1 LIIVNFYANVCLCI
15 IEESTNAFAT
25 LLIHK
30 ITNFNMQQQNKN
42 NSYAIV
48 IIGILFFVFG
58 FVTWLNGTL
67 IPFLKLACQ
76 LENDI
81 QAFFVTFAFY
91 MAYFFLAIPSSFIL
105 KKTGFKNGM
114 ALGLLVMAVGSIIFV
129 PAANARSFGLFLIG
143 LFVQGAGLALLQTA
157 SNPYISIVG
166 PIESAAK
173 RISIMGICNKIA
185 GMLSPLILGAL
196 VLKNATAIEEQVNKA
211 TDVVVKND
219 LLQQLS
225 SRVITPYIIMAVV
238 LVLLAIMIKKS
249 SLPEIDIDKEDINT
263 KDNTTAKTSVLQY
276 RHLVLGVIC
285 LFLYVGVE
293 VMAGDAIG
301 AYGRELGMPL
311 DKTKYFTSFTLFAM
325 LAGYIIG
332 IFTIPKIISQ
342 QKALA
347 ISAVL
352 GILFSIC
359 VFVTSG
365 YTAITFIALLGL
377 ANALMWPAIFPLAI
391 SGLGKFTKIGSALL
405 IMGIAGG
412 ALLPLLYTTLKD
424 KNSFNFSNPA
434 SFLMVML
441 PCYAF
446 IFYYAVKGYTVGKT
460 KV

>member
-15 IEESTNAFAT
+15 IDDSTNAFAT
-25 LLIHK
+25 LPIHK

-76 LENDI
+76 LENDV

-114 ALGLLVMAVGSIIFV
+114 ALGLLVMAIGSIIFV
-129 PAANARSFGLFLIG
+129 PAANARSFGLFLVG

-185 GMLSPLILGAL
+185 GMLSPIILGAL

-211 TDVVVKND
+211 TDTVTKND
-219 LLQQLS
+219 LLNQLA
-225 SRVITPYIIMAVV
+225 SRVITPYIIMTVI
-238 LVLLAIMIKKS
+238 LVLLAFMIKKS

-263 KDNTTAKTSVLQY
+263 KDYAPAKTSVLQY
-276 RHLVLGVIC
+276 KHLVLGVVC

-325 LAGYIIG
+325 LAGYVIG

-347 ISAVL
+347 ISALL
-352 GILFSIC
+352 GAIFSVC
-359 VFVTSG
+359 VFATGG

-424 KNSFNFSNPA
+424 KASFSFSNPA

-446 IFYYAVKGYTVGKT
+446 IFYYAVKGYAVGKQ
-460 KV
+460 K